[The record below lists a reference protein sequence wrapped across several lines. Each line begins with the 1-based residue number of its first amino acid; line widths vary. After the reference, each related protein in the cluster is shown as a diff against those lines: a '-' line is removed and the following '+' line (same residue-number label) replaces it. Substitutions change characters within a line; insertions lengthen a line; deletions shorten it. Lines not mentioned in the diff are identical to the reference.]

1 MPRNNGRCPPFE
13 FVDIIFRNG
22 KIRRAVDPQKW
33 RWKPMDF
40 EHEWEIVR
48 WQRSFE
54 GEKNK
59 K

>member
-1 MPRNNGRCPPFE
+1 MPRNNGCCPQFE

-22 KIRRAVDPQKW
+22 QIRRAVDPQKW

-40 EHEWEIVR
+40 EHDWEIVR

-54 GEKNK
+54 GEKK
-59 K
+59 